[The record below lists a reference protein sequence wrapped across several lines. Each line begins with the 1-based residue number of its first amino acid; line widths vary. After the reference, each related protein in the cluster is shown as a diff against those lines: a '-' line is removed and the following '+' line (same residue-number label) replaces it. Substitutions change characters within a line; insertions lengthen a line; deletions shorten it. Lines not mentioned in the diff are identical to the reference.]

1 MIQTSTYISYT
12 RYNIIVLNFF
22 SKSKLTDEV
31 FGSQKPVE
39 FWNITNSPTSM
50 KKVGNEKL
58 KDFVDNS
65 EVPPLE

>member
-1 MIQTSTYISYT
+1 
-12 RYNIIVLNFF
+12 VFNFF

-31 FGSQKPVE
+31 FDSQKPVE
-39 FWNITNSPTSM
+39 FWNITNASTSV

-58 KDFVDNS
+58 KDFIDNS

>member
-1 MIQTSTYISYT
+1 MEYEFILLTK
-12 RYNIIVLNFF
+12 VLTFF

-31 FGSQKPVE
+31 FDSQKQVE
-39 FWNITNSPTSM
+39 FWNITNSPASV
-50 KKVGNEKL
+50 KKTGDNNL